1 MDAKCVRA
9 LVRRTIARFPELD
22 AKCVQVLIDANRRQ
36 PMLMRFGSLVVVVE
50 YIFLLPGKLAVSIR
64 AQAARLFVR
73 YLSGDEALYDEVANL
88 KHVQDYLR
96 EADPTNWRTIFAE
109 GTGKLEP
116 SATDDE
122 V

>member
-1 MDAKCVRA
+1 M
-9 LVRRTIARFPELD
+9 F
-22 AKCVQVLIDANRRQ
+22 
-36 PMLMRFGSLVVVVE
+36 FGSRVVVVE
-50 YIFLLPGKLAVSIR
+50 YIFLLPGKLAASIR

-109 GTGKLEP
+109 GAREKTDSGHASGPHKNPFTLSTG
-116 SATDDE
+116 A
-122 V
+122 

>member
-1 MDAKCVRA
+1 MLPVSDRDRSTSTRDDV
-9 LVRRTIARFPELD
+9 F
-22 AKCVQVLIDANRRQ
+22 RQ
-36 PMLMRFGSLVVVVE
+36 PCSRCRN
-50 YIFLLPGKLAVSIR
+50 IFLLPGKLAASIR